1 MDQQFYCPI
10 EKMQSAG
17 LSDAAV
23 KGFQKAYRKVQ
34 GGADE
39 LIRESSIKTVD
50 GVKKFEDLDVAN
62 AKELES
68 IINESVVIK
77 LNGGLGTSMGLN
89 TTKSLLEV
97 REGLAFLDVIAKQV
111 MHIRHEHHNDLK
123 FLLMNS
129 FSTTDETR
137 DFLLKYPE
145 LGKPAEIELLQNR
158 IPKIDANTFEAVNY
172 EDSRDLE
179 WCPPGH
185 GDVYATL
192 LGTGVLDE
200 LVDSG
205 VRYAFISNSD
215 NLGATFDFNLLSE
228 FKNSGASFMMEVTRR
243 TGADKKGGHLAKD
256 SQSGNLLLREVAQ
269 CPDEDL
275 EDFQNI
281 SKYRY
286 FNTNNIWLRLDR
298 LRDLMQD
305 SGGFIDLPLIVNR
318 KNINPVDPES
328 TKVIQIEVAMGAA
341 IQCFKDSTVI
351 EVPRTRFSPV
361 KSCEDLFALRSDAY
375 HLGEN
380 FQIQLIPER
389 YNIPPIVKLNDGVY
403 KNYQS
408 FEKMTNQGVPSL
420 KNCESI
426 HVNGPLS
433 FSSNIEFKGRV
444 SVINSSGSI
453 KKMPPGRYED
463 QEVVLQE

>member
-1 MDQQFYCPI
+1 MDPQFNCPI
-10 EKMQSAG
+10 EKMRSAG

-39 LIRESSIKTVD
+39 LIRESSIETVNE
-50 GVKKFEDLDVAN
+50 VKKFEDLDVAN

-111 MHIRHEHHNDLK
+111 MHIRQEHHNDLK

-172 EDSRDLE
+172 EESRDLE

-185 GDVYATL
+185 GDVYASL
-192 LGTGVLDE
+192 LGTNVLDE
-200 LVDSG
+200 LVNSG

-228 FKNSGASFMMEVTRR
+228 FKNSDASFMMEVTRR

-275 EDFQNI
+275 EDLQKVF
-281 SKYRY
+281 
-286 FNTNNIWLRLDR
+286 
-298 LRDLMQD
+298 
-305 SGGFIDLPLIVNR
+305 
-318 KNINPVDPES
+318 ES
-328 TKVIQIEVAMGAA
+328 EAQGA
-341 IQCFKDSTVI
+341 K
-351 EVPRTRFSPV
+351 E
-361 KSCEDLFALRSDAY
+361 
-375 HLGEN
+375 
-380 FQIQLIPER
+380 
-389 YNIPPIVKLNDGVY
+389 
-403 KNYQS
+403 
-408 FEKMTNQGVPSL
+408 
-420 KNCESI
+420 
-426 HVNGPLS
+426 LS
-433 FSSNIEFKGRV
+433 
-444 SVINSSGSI
+444 SI
-453 KKMPPGRYED
+453 KMHKE
-463 QEVVLQE
+463 L